1 MTTRRPLLAIAL
13 LGGVLLGCSEPAPS
27 EACLGDE
34 PLTVTL
40 PFARLENVF
49 HDAQSD
55 IELVRFVFDRSVAG
69 SITATVEPAAPGHF
83 VEALSDVPVS
93 PLGERLTSI
102 RVDGLIGGAATD
114 RIQAGGGQP
123 LAIRDVVQVKDPA
136 GFRWIV
142 GTIAGT
148 CARLR
153 ANPDAG
159 LIVLAVTAS

>member
-1 MTTRRPLLAIAL
+1 MTRRQTLLGIAL
-13 LGGVLLGCSEPAPS
+13 GGALLTCSEPAPS

-34 PLTVTL
+34 PVTVTL

-49 HDAQSD
+49 HDAQPD
-55 IELVRFVFDRSVAG
+55 LELVRFVFDRSVTG
-69 SITATVEPAAPGHF
+69 PVTVTAEPAAPGHY

-102 RVDGLIGGAATD
+102 RIDGLIGGAATD
-114 RIQAGGGQP
+114 RIRAGGDQP
-123 LAIRDVVQVKDPA
+123 SAIRDVMQVKDPA

-142 GTIAGT
+142 GTIGGT